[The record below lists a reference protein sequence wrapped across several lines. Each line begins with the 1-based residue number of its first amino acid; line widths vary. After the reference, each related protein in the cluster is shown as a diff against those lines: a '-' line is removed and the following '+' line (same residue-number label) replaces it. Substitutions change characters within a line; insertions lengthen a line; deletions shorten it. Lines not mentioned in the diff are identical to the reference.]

1 MMICGGLMSFCQ
13 AFVSPLIAYLFD
25 RVFSQKTAS
34 SEKLKFVDQLFADT
48 VGNEPSLL
56 VWAIPASFVI
66 LYFLNGVSRY
76 IHMFLMRYT
85 GDRVASDLRQ
95 QLMDKYLRLNL
106 TFHNNYNAGSGGL
119 LSRTMNDIYI
129 VQASTG
135 IMADFIR
142 EPLLAI
148 LLLSYMIYVDWQIT
162 LAIFL
167 VAPLLIVFLRN
178 LARSLRKYGNRHQE
192 VLEGLTS
199 TLKEALDGV
208 RVIQSFNLEKK
219 LNDDF
224 EQKTDAY
231 LETRKKI
238 VAREEVSGPV
248 SEIIG
253 SVIFAGMAYYFG
265 TGVLDKTS
273 SPGEFLSFVAAMGF
287 MQKPIKKV
295 QDAFIRLQQTVVSV
309 DRITSVLKDDRT
321 VKEKNPPKPFPK
333 DWKEIHFNDLEFSY
347 GEDTILNRFNLKVK
361 RGEVIALV
369 GSSGSGK
376 STLMNLLS
384 RFFDPSRGKISI
396 DGKSIDEFSLS
407 ELRKNIALVTQ
418 DVFLFN
424 DSIKNNILFGNLERN
439 TSSDQYEEAAQTAN
453 AKDFVE
459 ILPQKF
465 ETLVGERGGRL
476 SGGEKQRVSIA
487 RAVYK
492 DAPILVLDEATSAL
506 DSVSEVEVQ
515 KGLEKLMQGR
525 TVFIIAHRLSTI
537 KSADRIIVLKKGQLI
552 EQGTHEELLSQQG
565 EYFHFHQ
572 LQTES
577 SK

>member
-1 MMICGGLMSFCQ
+1 MSFCQ

>member
-1 MMICGGLMSFCQ
+1 MSFCQ

-492 DAPILVLDEATSAL
+492 DAPILVLDEAPSAL